1 MGPTKEGLL
10 VGGIGDITSV
20 SCPLLEAEQD
30 IFFRGLLEPNS
41 FYTRHVTTT
50 APRRLGI
57 LGGTFDPPHA
67 GHLAAAL
74 AVQTQVGLDDVV
86 LMVANEPWQKVG
98 DRQVTPA
105 RLRFEMT
112 DALVQGISG
121 LRADDREIR
130 RGGPTFTVD
139 TLEEILAEQP
149 DTEIFLIVGADT
161 ANRLETWH
169 RASDVV
175 SLSTIVIVNRDD
187 STNTAPEFLHDA
199 RVVNVSMN
207 PVDVSSSAIREA
219 IALGESIDSA
229 TSSSVESIIRDRS
242 LYVGTK

>member
-30 IFFRGLLEPNS
+30 FFLRRRLAPNS

-57 LGGTFDPPHA
+57 LGGTFDPPHS

-105 RLRFEMT
+105 RVRFEMT

-121 LRADDREIR
+121 LRADDREIS
-130 RGGPTFTVD
+130 RGGPTYTVD
-139 TLEEILAEQP
+139 TLEEILADQP
-149 DTEIFLIVGADT
+149 GTEIFLIVGADT
-161 ANRLETWH
+161 AQRLETWH

-175 SLSTIVIVNRDD
+175 ALSTIVIVNRDD
-187 STNTAPEFLHDA
+187 VTNASPGFLHGA

-207 PVDVSSSAIREA
+207 RVDVSSSAIREA
-219 IALGESIDSA
+219 VANGESIDSL
-229 TSSSVESIIRDRS
+229 TSPSVASIIRDCS

>member
-1 MGPTKEGLL
+1 
-10 VGGIGDITSV
+10 
-20 SCPLLEAEQD
+20 
-30 IFFRGLLEPNS
+30 
-41 FYTRHVTTT
+41 VTTT

-130 RGGPTFTVD
+130 RGGPTYTVD

-161 ANRLETWH
+161 AQRLDTWH

-187 STNTAPEFLHDA
+187 VTNAAPAFLHDA

-219 IALGESIDSA
+219 VARGESIDSA
-229 TSSSVESIIRDRS
+229 TSSSVVSIIRDRS
-242 LYVGTK
+242 LYVGTQ

>member
-30 IFFRGLLEPNS
+30 IFFRGLLAPNS
-41 FYTRHVTTT
+41 FYTRHVTST

-105 RLRFEMT
+105 RVRFEMT

-121 LRADDREIR
+121 LRADDREIS
-130 RGGPTFTVD
+130 RGGPTYTVD
-139 TLEEILAEQP
+139 TLEEILADQP
-149 DTEIFLIVGADT
+149 GTEIFLIVGADT
-161 ANRLETWH
+161 AQRLETWH

-175 SLSTIVIVNRDD
+175 ALSTIVIVNRDD
-187 STNTAPEFLHDA
+187 VTNASPGFLHGA

-207 PVDVSSSAIREA
+207 RVDVSSSAIREA
-219 IALGESIDSA
+219 VANGESIDSL
-229 TSSSVESIIRDRS
+229 TSPSVASIIRDCS

>member
-67 GHLAAAL
+67 GHLAAAV
-74 AVQTQVGLDDVV
+74 AVQTQVALDELV

-98 DRQVTPA
+98 DRLVTPA
-105 RLRFEMT
+105 QVRFEMT
-112 DALVQGISG
+112 KALVEGISG

-139 TLEEILAEQP
+139 TLEEILAEHP

-175 SLSTIVIVNRDD
+175 RLSTIVIVNRDN
-187 STNTAPEFLHDA
+187 STNAATGFLRDA
-199 RVVNVSMN
+199 RVLNVTMT

-219 IALGESIDSA
+219 VAHGESIDSL
-229 TSSSVESIIRDRS
+229 TSSSVASIVRDRS
-242 LYVGTK
+242 LYVGNK

>member
-1 MGPTKEGLL
+1 MRPTKEGLL

-20 SCPLLEAEQD
+20 SCPLLEAEQE
-30 IFFRGLLEPNS
+30 FFLRRRQMTYS

-67 GHLAAAL
+67 GHLAAAV
-74 AVQTQVGLDDVV
+74 AVQTQVVLDEVV

-105 RLRFEMT
+105 NLRWEMT
-112 DALVQGISG
+112 EALVEGVPG

-139 TLEEILAEQP
+139 TLEEILVEQP

-161 ANRLETWH
+161 AERLETWH

-175 SLSTIVIVNRDD
+175 RLSTIVIVNRDD
-187 STNTAPEFLHDA
+187 VTNTAPGFLHDA

-207 PVDVSSSAIREA
+207 PVDVSSSAIRESVA
-219 IALGESIDSA
+219 RGQSIDSA
-229 TSSSVESIIRDRS
+229 TSSSVVSIIRDHS
-242 LYVGTK
+242 LYVGTQ

>member
-1 MGPTKEGLL
+1 M
-10 VGGIGDITSV
+10 
-20 SCPLLEAEQD
+20 
-30 IFFRGLLEPNS
+30 
-41 FYTRHVTTT
+41 TTT

-74 AVQTQVGLDDVV
+74 AVQTQVALDELV

-98 DRQVTPA
+98 DRQVTA
-105 RLRFEMT
+105 AQVRFEMT
-112 DALVQGISG
+112 KALVAGISG

-139 TLEEILAEQP
+139 TLEEILGEEP
-149 DTEIFLIVGADT
+149 DSEIFLIVGADT

-175 SLSTIVIVNRDD
+175 RLSTIVIVNRDD
-187 STNTAPEFLHDA
+187 STNAAPGFLRDA
-199 RVVNVSMN
+199 QVVNVSMN

-219 IALGESIDSA
+219 VARGESINSL
-229 TSSSVESIIRDRS
+229 TSSSVASIVRDRS
-242 LYVGTK
+242 LYVGIA

>member
-67 GHLAAAL
+67 GHLAAAV
-74 AVQTQVGLDDVV
+74 AVQTQVALDELV

-98 DRQVTPA
+98 DRLVTPA
-105 RLRFEMT
+105 QVRFEMT
-112 DALVQGISG
+112 EALVEGISG
-121 LRADDREIR
+121 LRSDDREIR

-139 TLEEILAEQP
+139 TLEEILAEHP

-175 SLSTIVIVNRDD
+175 RLSTIVIVNRDN
-187 STNTAPEFLHDA
+187 STNAATGFLRDA
-199 RVVNVSMN
+199 RVLNVTMT

-219 IALGESIDSA
+219 VAHGESLDSL
-229 TSSSVESIIRDRS
+229 TSSSVVSIVRDRS
-242 LYVGTK
+242 LYVGNK

>member
-20 SCPLLEAEQD
+20 SSPLLEAEQD
-30 IFFRGLLEPNS
+30 IFFRGLLGPNS

-74 AVQTQVGLDDVV
+74 AVQTQVALDELV

-98 DRQVTPA
+98 DRQVTA
-105 RLRFEMT
+105 AQVRFEMT
-112 DALVQGISG
+112 KALVAGISG

-139 TLEEILAEQP
+139 TLEEVLGEEP
-149 DTEIFLIVGADT
+149 DSEIFLIVGADT

-175 SLSTIVIVNRDD
+175 RLSTIVIVNRDD
-187 STNTAPEFLHDA
+187 STNAAPGFLRDA
-199 RVVNVSMN
+199 QVVNVSMN
-207 PVDVSSSAIREA
+207 PVDVSSSAIRDA
-219 IALGESIDSA
+219 VARGESINSL
-229 TSSSVESIIRDRS
+229 TSSSVASIVRDRS
-242 LYVGTK
+242 LYVGIA

>member
-30 IFFRGLLEPNS
+30 IFFRGLLAPNS
-41 FYTRHVTTT
+41 FYTRHVTST

-74 AVQTQVGLDDVV
+74 AVQTQVALDELV

-105 RLRFEMT
+105 RVRFEMT
-112 DALVQGISG
+112 EALVDGISG

-149 DTEIFLIVGADT
+149 DTEIFLVVGADT

-175 SLSTIVIVNRDD
+175 RLSTIVIVNRDD
-187 STNTAPEFLHDA
+187 STNAASGFLRDA
-199 RVVNVSMN
+199 RVVNVTMN
-207 PVDVSSSAIREA
+207 AVDVSSSAIRKSVA
-219 IALGESIDSA
+219 HGESIDSA
-229 TSSSVESIIRDRS
+229 TSSSVASIIRDRS
-242 LYVGTK
+242 LYVGQR

>member
-1 MGPTKEGLL
+1 M
-10 VGGIGDITSV
+10 
-20 SCPLLEAEQD
+20 
-30 IFFRGLLEPNS
+30 PNS

-50 APRRLGI
+50 APRRLGL
-57 LGGTFDPPHA
+57 LGGTFDPPHL

-74 AVQTQVGLDDVV
+74 AVQTQVGLDEIV
-86 LMVANEPWQKVG
+86 LLVANEPWQKVG

-105 RLRFEMT
+105 QVRFEMT
-112 DALVQGISG
+112 EALVEEIPE

-139 TLEEILAEQP
+139 TLEEIHAEHP

-161 ANRLETWH
+161 ASRLETWH

-175 SLSTIVIVNRDD
+175 RLSTIVKVNRDN
-187 STNTAPEFLHDA
+187 STKVATEFLRDA
-199 RVVNVSMN
+199 RLVNVTMT

-219 IALGESIDSA
+219 VAHGESIDSL
-229 TSSSVESIIRDRS
+229 TSSSVATIIRDRS

>member
-1 MGPTKEGLL
+1 MRPTKEGLL

-20 SCPLLEAEQD
+20 SSPLLEAEQD

-67 GHLAAAL
+67 GHLAAAV
-74 AVQTQVGLDDVV
+74 AVQTQVGLDELV

-105 RLRFEMT
+105 TVRLEMT
-112 DALVQGISG
+112 EALVEGISG

-149 DTEIFLIVGADT
+149 GTEIFLIVGADT

-175 SLSTIVIVNRDD
+175 RLSTIVIVNRDD
-187 STNTAPEFLHDA
+187 SNNTAPGFLRDA

-219 IALGESIDSA
+219 VARAESIDSA
-229 TSSSVESIIRDRS
+229 TSASVASIIRDHS
-242 LYVGTK
+242 LYSGTQ

>member
-1 MGPTKEGLL
+1 M
-10 VGGIGDITSV
+10 TS
-20 SCPLLEAEQD
+20 
-30 IFFRGLLEPNS
+30 
-41 FYTRHVTTT
+41 T

-74 AVQTQVGLDDVV
+74 AVQTQVALDELV

-105 RLRFEMT
+105 RVRFEMT
-112 DALVQGISG
+112 EALVDGISG

-149 DTEIFLIVGADT
+149 DTEIFLVVGADT

-175 SLSTIVIVNRDD
+175 RLSTIVIVNRDD
-187 STNTAPEFLHDA
+187 STNAASGFLRDA
-199 RVVNVSMN
+199 RVVNVTMN
-207 PVDVSSSAIREA
+207 AVDVSSSAIRKSVA
-219 IALGESIDSA
+219 HGESIDSA
-229 TSSSVESIIRDRS
+229 TSSSVASIIRDRS
-242 LYVGTK
+242 LYVGQR

>member
-1 MGPTKEGLL
+1 MRPTKEGLL
-10 VGGIGDITSV
+10 VGGIGDITSI

-30 IFFRGLLEPNS
+30 FFLRRRLAPNS

-112 DALVQGISG
+112 DALVKGISG

-130 RGGPTFTVD
+130 RGGPTYTVD
-139 TLEEILAEQP
+139 TLEEILADQP
-149 DTEIFLIVGADT
+149 GTEIFLIVGADT
-161 ANRLETWH
+161 AQRLETWH

-175 SLSTIVIVNRDD
+175 GLSTIVIVNRDD
-187 STNTAPEFLHDA
+187 VTNAAPGFLHDA

-207 PVDVSSSAIREA
+207 RVAVSSSAIREA
-219 IALGESIDSA
+219 VANGESIDSL
-229 TSSSVESIIRDRS
+229 TSPSVASIIRDRS

>member
-1 MGPTKEGLL
+1 M
-10 VGGIGDITSV
+10 TS
-20 SCPLLEAEQD
+20 
-30 IFFRGLLEPNS
+30 
-41 FYTRHVTTT
+41 T

-74 AVQTQVGLDDVV
+74 AVQTQVGLDELV

-105 RLRFEMT
+105 GVRLEMT
-112 DALVQGISG
+112 EALVDGISG
-121 LRADDREIR
+121 LRADDREIS

-149 DTEIFLIVGADT
+149 GTEIFLIVGADT
-161 ANRLETWH
+161 AKRLETWH

-175 SLSTIVIVNRDD
+175 RLSTIVIVNRDD
-187 STNTAPEFLHDA
+187 STNTSSEFLRDA
-199 RVVNVSMN
+199 RVVNVTMN
-207 PVDVSSSAIREA
+207 PVDVSSSAIRETVA
-219 IALGESIDSA
+219 RGGSIDSLTTPSVA
-229 TSSSVESIIRDRS
+229 TIVRDRS
-242 LYVGTK
+242 LYVGTQ

>member
-30 IFFRGLLEPNS
+30 FFLRRRLAPNS

-98 DRQVTPA
+98 DRRVTPA
-105 RLRFEMT
+105 RVRFEMT
-112 DALVQGISG
+112 DALVEGISG
-121 LRADDREIR
+121 LRADDREIS
-130 RGGPTFTVD
+130 RGGPTYTVD
-139 TLEEILAEQP
+139 TLEEILADQP
-149 DTEIFLIVGADT
+149 GTEIFLIVGADT
-161 ANRLETWH
+161 AQRLETWH

-175 SLSTIVIVNRDD
+175 ALSTIVIVNRDD
-187 STNTAPEFLHDA
+187 VTNASPGFLHGA

-207 PVDVSSSAIREA
+207 RVDVSSSAIREA
-219 IALGESIDSA
+219 VANGESIDSL
-229 TSSSVESIIRDRS
+229 TSPSVASIIRDCS

>member
-1 MGPTKEGLL
+1 M
-10 VGGIGDITSV
+10 
-20 SCPLLEAEQD
+20 
-30 IFFRGLLEPNS
+30 
-41 FYTRHVTTT
+41 TTT

-67 GHLAAAL
+67 GHLAAAV

-112 DALVQGISG
+112 DALVQGMSG

-130 RGGPTFTVD
+130 RGGPTYTVD

-149 DTEIFLIVGADT
+149 DTEIFLIIGADT
-161 ANRLETWH
+161 AQRLETWH

-175 SLSTIVIVNRDD
+175 RLSTIVIVNRDD
-187 STNTAPEFLHDA
+187 STNTSSEFLRDA
-199 RVVNVSMN
+199 RVVNVTMN
-207 PVDVSSSAIREA
+207 PVDVSSSVIREA
-219 IALGESIDSA
+219 VARGGSIDSL
-229 TSSSVESIIRDRS
+229 TSPSVAAIVRDRS
-242 LYVGTK
+242 LYVGTQ

>member
-1 MGPTKEGLL
+1 
-10 VGGIGDITSV
+10 
-20 SCPLLEAEQD
+20 
-30 IFFRGLLEPNS
+30 
-41 FYTRHVTTT
+41 
-50 APRRLGI
+50 LGI

-67 GHLAAAL
+67 GHLAAAV
-74 AVQTQVGLDDVV
+74 AVQTQVALNELV

-105 RLRFEMT
+105 EVRFEMT
-112 DALVQGISG
+112 EALVDGISG

-149 DTEIFLIVGADT
+149 NTEIFLIVGADT

-175 SLSTIVIVNRDD
+175 RLSTIVIVNRDD
-187 STNTAPEFLHDA
+187 STNAASGFLRDA
-199 RVVNVSMN
+199 RVVNVTMN
-207 PVDVSSSAIREA
+207 AVDVSSSAIRKA
-219 IALGESIDSA
+219 VAHGESINSA
-229 TSSSVESIIRDRS
+229 TSSSVASIIRDRS
-242 LYVGTK
+242 LYVGQR

>member
-1 MGPTKEGLL
+1 M
-10 VGGIGDITSV
+10 
-20 SCPLLEAEQD
+20 
-30 IFFRGLLEPNS
+30 
-41 FYTRHVTTT
+41 TTT

-67 GHLAAAL
+67 GHLAAAV
-74 AVQTQVGLDDVV
+74 AVQTQVALDELV

-105 RLRFEMT
+105 QVRFEMT
-112 DALVQGISG
+112 EALVDGISG

-130 RGGPTFTVD
+130 RGGPTYTVD
-139 TLEEILAEQP
+139 TLEEIIAEHP

-161 ANRLETWH
+161 ASRLETWH

-175 SLSTIVIVNRDD
+175 RLSTIVIVNRDD
-187 STNTAPEFLHDA
+187 VTNTASGFLHDA

-219 IALGESIDSA
+219 VAHGEAIVSA
-229 TSSSVESIIRDRS
+229 TSSSVASIIRDRS

>member
-1 MGPTKEGLL
+1 
-10 VGGIGDITSV
+10 
-20 SCPLLEAEQD
+20 
-30 IFFRGLLEPNS
+30 
-41 FYTRHVTTT
+41 
-50 APRRLGI
+50 
-57 LGGTFDPPHA
+57 
-67 GHLAAAL
+67 
-74 AVQTQVGLDDVV
+74 VQTQVALDELV

-105 RLRFEMT
+105 QVRFEMT
-112 DALVQGISG
+112 EALVDGISG

-130 RGGPTFTVD
+130 RGGPTYTVD
-139 TLEEILAEQP
+139 TLEEIIAEHP

-161 ANRLETWH
+161 ASRLETWH

-175 SLSTIVIVNRDD
+175 RLSTIVIVNRDD
-187 STNTAPEFLHDA
+187 VTNTARGFLHDA

-219 IALGESIDSA
+219 VAHGEAIVSA
-229 TSSSVESIIRDRS
+229 TSSSVASIIRDRS